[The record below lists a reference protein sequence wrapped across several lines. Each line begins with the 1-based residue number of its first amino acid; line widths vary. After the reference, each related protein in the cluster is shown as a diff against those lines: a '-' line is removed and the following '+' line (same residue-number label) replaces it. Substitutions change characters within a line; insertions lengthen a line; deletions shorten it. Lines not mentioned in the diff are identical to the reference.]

1 MSIKRHFRQ
10 QVKRCAILLFAT
22 LSITSVMAQVG
33 QLAAIRGEVEDGYD
47 FWLYVP
53 SDYSETLDKTP
64 VIIFLHGASLCGSDM
79 NRSRRY
85 GPLHAL
91 KMGRDIRA
99 MIITPQNPGGAWNP
113 RKINNIL
120 EWVEDNYPM
129 DDSRVYVLGMSLGGY
144 GTMDF
149 CGTYPEKIA
158 AGMALCGGCSLKDVQ
173 GLGELPFWII
183 HGTGDRA
190 VGVEQSKRVVRAL
203 QQADNDYMLRFDW
216 LPGASHGAL
225 ARIFY
230 LEKTYQWL
238 FSHSLRDKKRGV
250 NMAIDISNADLKNAY
265 GNMNRG
271 KTEYEE
277 VYEIIY

>member
-1 MSIKRHFRQ
+1 
-10 QVKRCAILLFAT
+10 
-22 LSITSVMAQVG
+22 MAQVG

-53 SDYSETLDKTP
+53 SDYSETFDKTP

-238 FSHSLRDKKRGV
+238 FSHSLRDKKRRV

-265 GNMNRG
+265 DNMNRG
-271 KTEYEE
+271 KTGYEE

>member
-158 AGMALCGGCSLKDVQ
+158 AGIALCGGCSLKDVQ

-238 FSHSLRDKKRGV
+238 FSHSLRDKKRRV

-265 GNMNRG
+265 DNMNRG

>member
-53 SDYSETLDKTP
+53 SDYSETFDKTP

>member
-1 MSIKRHFRQ
+1 MNL
-10 QVKRCAILLFAT
+10 ILRNLVILAFVL
-22 LSITSVMAQVG
+22 LSTTEALAQKG
-33 QLAAIRGEVEDGYD
+33 QLAAIKNEVEDGYN

-53 SDYSETLDKTP
+53 YDYAETLEQTP
-64 VIIFLHGASLCGSDM
+64 VVIFLHGASLCGSDM

-91 KMGRDIRA
+91 SLGREIPA
-99 MIITPQNPGGAWNP
+99 MIITPQNPGGSWKP
-113 RKINNIL
+113 SKINNIL
-120 EWVEDNYPM
+120 EWVLDHYPC
-129 DDSRVYVLGMSLGGY
+129 DPSRVYVLGMSLGGY

-158 AGMALCGGCSLKDVQ
+158 AGMALCGGCTLKDVQ
-173 GLGELPFWII
+173 GLGELPFWIL

-190 VGVEQSKRVVRAL
+190 VGIEQSKKVVRAL
-203 QQADNDYMLRFDW
+203 QEADHDRLLRFDW

-238 FSHSLRDKKRGV
+238 FSHNLRDKRRRP
-250 NMAIDISNADLKNAY
+250 NMAIDINNGDLKNAY
-265 GNMNRG
+265 SDMRRG
-271 KTEYEE
+271 QTGYEE
-277 VYEIIY
+277 VDEIIY

>member
-22 LSITSVMAQVG
+22 LSITSLMAQVG

-53 SDYSETLDKTP
+53 SDYSETFDKTP